1 MSQSDRLSPRM
12 DADFPAYIAQTY
24 DSDRKPLLSAI
35 AFKESL
41 RFGAV
46 FGGSIASVIVLG
58 IWAARCFL

>member
-1 MSQSDRLSPRM
+1 M